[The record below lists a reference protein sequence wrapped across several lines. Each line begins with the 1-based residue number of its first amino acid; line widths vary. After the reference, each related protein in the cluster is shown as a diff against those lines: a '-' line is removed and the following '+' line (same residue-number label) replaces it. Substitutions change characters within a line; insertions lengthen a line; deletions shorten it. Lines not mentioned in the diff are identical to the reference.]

1 MHCCSFAHACGER
14 YTQHDVFQA
23 IGMEATPVGPV
34 PHVGPALCVRVRNVT
49 WDPARR
55 GQRFERRRCSLRQEL
70 LSSVLEGYAT
80 TVLAYG
86 QTGSGKTYR
95 SE

>member
-23 IGMEATPVGPV
+23 IGMEATPSAQCRTSA
-34 PHVGPALCVRVRNVT
+34 PHFASVSANVT

-55 GQRFERRRCSLRQEL
+55 GKRFERRRCALRQEL